1 MGAGVSYQLRESTS
15 HFLPSLNVRALLNFM
30 IIRNFIYVYNTHCV
44 YINIYMI
51 ILGNASV
58 YYSLK
63 YKRLEDHL

>member
-44 YINIYMI
+44 YINIHIYTTHYNT
-51 ILGNASV
+51 LHTVEHS
-58 YYSLK
+58 S
-63 YKRLEDHL
+63 